1 VTAGN
6 EGEPVNRP
14 PVPGPCV
21 IGATGGSGT
30 RVIAS
35 VVRSAGMF
43 IGTKLNAYEDAVEF
57 GRFSDRWINTYVG
70 AGQSPPPEVTRS
82 MAAELSE
89 IVASHCSTMP
99 ADARCWGW
107 KEPRSI
113 YLLPF
118 LDEELPDLRFLHVV
132 RDGRDMA
139 FSTNQ
144 QQLMKHGP
152 AVLERRLSWR
162 RPLRSIALWNRVNL
176 MAADYGEGAL
186 GPRYLLVRFE
196 DLCAEPVPT
205 IGRIYDFFGLQGDAA
220 SAAAEVRSPGGL
232 GRWRERRTGL
242 VQALA
247 RQGEPSLRRFG
258 YL

>member
-1 VTAGN
+1 MTAGN

-57 GRFSDRWINTYVG
+57 GSFSDRWINTYVG
-70 AGQSPPPEVTRS
+70 AGQSPPAEVTRS
-82 MAAELSE
+82 MAADLGEV
-89 IVASHCSTMP
+89 VASHCSTMP

-118 LDEELPDLRFLHVV
+118 LDQEFPDLRFLHVV

-139 FSTNQ
+139 LSTNQ

-152 AVLERRLSWR
+152 AVLERRVSWR

-176 MAADYGEGAL
+176 MAADYGERAL
-186 GPRYLLVRFE
+186 GARYLLVRFE
-196 DLCAEPVPT
+196 DLCADPVRT
-205 IGRIYDFFGLQGDAA
+205 IGRIYDFFGLDAE
-220 SAAAEVRSPGGL
+220 AAAAAGEVKPPGGL
-232 GRWRERRTGL
+232 GRWRERRKGS
-242 VQALA
+242 VEALE
-247 RQGEPSLRRFG
+247 RQGQPALGRFG